1 MNGLLNILI
10 TAIRARILPIWAKVR
25 LWFSPGY
32 IKAQVLTRI
41 RMFFASLL
49 DVKPR
54 HKQDYY
60 SVFAWLI
67 SKRLAF
73 ALVVALSF
81 LSLVYLWSILPQDF
95 FHGKNGGIPTYK
107 YRAIPLKFHS
117 GPVKILARGGYL
129 AYEGQVEDGA
139 ANGDG
144 VLYNA
149 QGNTVY
155 TGEFANNMY
164 NGIGTLY
171 YPHGVAQYEGSFTD
185 NLFNG
190 EGRYYRDNGILEYS
204 GNHANDARSGLGTLY
219 NSVGKPVF
227 RGNFLNNE
235 IIYPDFLAR
244 PTQDVATLYQGET
257 VVYQSA
263 AEYCVSMPEID
274 AVYSVKDGSNTL
286 ENEWTVDR
294 IYVMRNAINVGETRC
309 ENVRQLLSEL
319 GDPLYFGT
327 AWVNLPEVIAWN
339 ELAKDLP
346 DRVERINVIAEQ
358 GLENVYA
365 VSAYDQ
371 NFQIYLYTFEKSGLL
386 YTFYF
391 TGAGESEFIMYAIEK
406 A

>member
-1 MNGLLNILI
+1 MSGLLNILI
-10 TAIRARILPIWAKVR
+10 TSIRAKILPVWTKVR
-25 LWFSPGY
+25 MWFSPGFF
-32 IKAQVLTRI
+32 KAQVLTKI
-41 RMFFASLL
+41 REFFTKLL

-54 HKQDYY
+54 HKRDYY
-60 SVFAWLI
+60 SVFAWLV

-73 ALVVALSF
+73 ALVVALAF
-81 LSLVYLWSILPQDF
+81 LSAAYIAAVLPSDF
-95 FHGKNGGIPTYK
+95 LSGTSGGIPTYK

-117 GPVKILARGGYL
+117 GPVKILARNGYV
-129 AYEGQVEDGA
+129 AYEGQVDNGA
-139 ANGDG
+139 ANGNG
-144 VLYNA
+144 VLYDA

-155 TGEFANNMY
+155 KGEFANNMY
-164 NGIGTLY
+164 NGTGTLY

-190 EGRYYRDNGILEYS
+190 EGKYYRDNGILEYS
-204 GNHANDARSGLGTLY
+204 GSYVDNARSGLGTLH

-227 RGNFLNNE
+227 HGNFLNSE
-235 IIYPDFLAR
+235 IVYPDFLAR
-244 PTQDVATLYQGET
+244 PTQEVSALYQGET
-257 VVYQSA
+257 VVYRSDT
-263 AEYCVSMPEID
+263 EYCVSMPEID

-294 IYVMRNAINVGETRC
+294 IYVMRNAVNVGETRC
-309 ENVRQLLSEL
+309 ETIRQLLSEL

-339 ELAKDLP
+339 ELSKDMP
-346 DRVERINVIAEQ
+346 ERVERVKMAAEQ
-358 GLENVYA
+358 GLENVYS

-371 NFQIYLYTFEKSGLL
+371 NFEIYLYTFEKNGLL

-391 TGAGESEFIMYAIEK
+391 NGAGESEFLMYAIEK